1 MSLIYK
7 FIFRCCL
14 LIPLVG
20 CAPSGPPIPAP
31 SSDVQKQKASFV
43 QFETKLK
50 QSAQRSRGRELLG
63 YLTEESKLWLEDM
76 LYASTTL
83 YFDELETKEFHEQL
97 TILGIRHAYMSQK
110 LKVLDAP
117 HVLQLLARQ
126 GPLKKALFMKGQTEP
141 WFENANAFKGLD
153 KAPQVPVYFYKQEFN
168 YETQAYEWRLDL
180 VRMFPIITRGIQTL
194 AHKKKMAYPRA
205 IRYLLEKA
213 TGQNFG
219 ERLFEPLEG

>member
-1 MSLIYK
+1 MPLIYK
-7 FIFRCCL
+7 FILKSCWL
-14 LIPLVG
+14 LIVVA
-20 CAPSGPPIPAP
+20 CAPSGPPIPLP
-31 SSDVQKQKASFV
+31 SQDIQKQKASFT
-43 QFETKLK
+43 QFETQLK

-63 YLTEESKLWLEDM
+63 HLTDESKLWLEDM
-76 LYASTTL
+76 LYASTSL
-83 YFDELETKEFHEQL
+83 NFEELEVKEFHEQL

-110 LKVLDAP
+110 LKILDPA

-126 GPLKKALFMKGQTEP
+126 GPLRQALFMKGQTEP
-141 WFENANAFKGLD
+141 WFEDSQAFKGLD
-153 KAPQVPVYFYKQEFN
+153 KAPQVPVYFYRQQFN
-168 YETQAYEWRLDL
+168 YDTQAYEWKLDL